1 MNKKKG
7 FTLVELLAVIV
18 ILAIIIT
25 VASSSISKVIQK
37 SKEDTAKEM
46 QAAIKEAALT
56 KVMGSIYLEK
66 CSKTFSEEML
76 NNNINNLNLDT
87 NCTKVL
93 TVEDL
98 INEKLFEDSRGNC
111 KKNEKVIVYHYNDGT
126 NSEYKAYVSDQ
137 ACLD

>member
-98 INEKLFEDSRGNC
+98 INENLFEDSRGNC